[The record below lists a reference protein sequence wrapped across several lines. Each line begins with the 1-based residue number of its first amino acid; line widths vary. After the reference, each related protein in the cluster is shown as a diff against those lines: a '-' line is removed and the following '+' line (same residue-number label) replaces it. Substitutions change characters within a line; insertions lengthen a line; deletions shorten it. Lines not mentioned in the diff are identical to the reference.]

1 MIDIPSMISFTVV
14 YTKQNNF
21 VVSRRKT
28 VFLKLK
34 NSDSMTTLKIIKFS
48 LAVNSKKF
56 RLPTKN
62 LKMGG
67 FSTKSHTPVSPSQ
80 ISHSDD
86 CSSPGPLNS
95 FVGQVWS

>member
-1 MIDIPSMISFTVV
+1 MIDTDTCIPSMISFTVV

-21 VVSRRKT
+21 VVSRTKT

-56 RLPTKN
+56 MHLEGIN
-62 LKMGG
+62 LYLK
-67 FSTKSHTPVSPSQ
+67 Q
-80 ISHSDD
+80 I
-86 CSSPGPLNS
+86 LRYS
-95 FVGQVWS
+95 FLGK